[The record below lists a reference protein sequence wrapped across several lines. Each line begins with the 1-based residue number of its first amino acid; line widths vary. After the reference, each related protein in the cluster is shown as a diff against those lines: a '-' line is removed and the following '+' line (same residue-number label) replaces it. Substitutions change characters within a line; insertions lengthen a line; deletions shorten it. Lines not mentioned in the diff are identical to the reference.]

1 VPDVTADGGG
11 GVGIIG
17 DSTCGFG
24 SGGLTGGT
32 VSGFGFG
39 ITVGSDLTRT
49 N

>member
-1 VPDVTADGGG
+1 MGADATGGAG
-11 GVGIIG
+11 MTG

-32 VSGFGFG
+32 VSGLGFG
-39 ITVGSDLTRT
+39 IAVGSDRTRT